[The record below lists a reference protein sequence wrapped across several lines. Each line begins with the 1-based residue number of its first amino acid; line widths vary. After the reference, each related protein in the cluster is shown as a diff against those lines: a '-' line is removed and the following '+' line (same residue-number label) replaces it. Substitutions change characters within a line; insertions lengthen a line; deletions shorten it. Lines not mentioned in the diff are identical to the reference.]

1 MPCQATKTA
10 DPSPPLDLAHVKG
23 QEAAKRVLE
32 VAAAGGHPVLL
43 TGPEGAGKTLLGQ
56 SLPGLL
62 PPPTGEEAAE
72 IARRYQDA
80 GLDPPGGRPFRAPHW
95 TTRPADLVGQGR
107 KPGEVDLARGGVLF
121 LDHLPRFGR
130 RSLRALREPLEGN
143 RGPSLGGEGGPAAGG
158 FLLAAAMRPCPCGR
172 LGHPPD
178 FPGEHCSCPSWKVAR
193 YSEAVREL
201 FLDLV
206 HLHVEVPAIGL
217 SELRSRCGETT
228 REVSQRVALAW
239 HRQRDRPEQGT
250 LNASLRPWALPKWC
264 SPDDAG
270 RRLLDL
276 AYERLGLTV
285 REVGVVLRV
294 SRTIADLAGSEA
306 VRAPHVAEAI
316 QYRSLS
322 RRRQGTQG
330 VEP

>member
-1 MPCQATKTA
+1 MPRQALKSA
-10 DPSPPLDLAHVKG
+10 EPSPALDLAHVKG
-23 QEAAKRVLE
+23 QEAAKRALE

-43 TGPEGAGKTLLGQ
+43 IGAEGSGKTLLGRC
-56 SLPGLL
+56 LPGLL
-62 PPPTGEEAAE
+62 PPPTGEETAE
-72 IARRYQDA
+72 IASRYQGA
-80 GLDPPGGRPFRAPHW
+80 GLDPPPGRPFRAPHR
-95 TTRPADLVGQGR
+95 TTRPADLVGRGR
-107 KPGEVDLARGGVLF
+107 EPGEVELARGGVLF
-121 LDHLPRFGR
+121 LDDLPRFGR
-130 RSLRALREPLEGN
+130 RSLRALSEPLKGN
-143 RGPSLGGEGGPAAGG
+143 RGPSLGRECAQAAG

-172 LGHPPD
+172 LHHPPD
-178 FPGEHCSCPSWKVAR
+178 FPGGHCSCPPWKVDR

-228 REVSQRVALAW
+228 RQVGQRVARAR

-250 LNASLRPWALPKWC
+250 LNATLRPWALPKWC
-264 SPDDAG
+264 RPDDAG

-285 REVGVVLRV
+285 REVGVILRV
-294 SRTIADLAGSEA
+294 ARTIADLSGSEA
-306 VRAPHVAEAI
+306 VRAPHVAEAV
-316 QYRSLS
+316 QYRSLA
-322 RRRQGTQG
+322 RRRQRTQG